1 MEYDKIIKTLRIHYF
16 AMLAVV
22 SAMILFLEVCFG
34 EKPGTVLPET
44 MYIIQVF
51 VILFTLT
58 FISVAIKGFTWRLEK
73 AKGLSEE
80 LFLSKFVKSS
90 VLRTNL
96 LFIVIAVN
104 AMAYCMIGYDGALY
118 CGLLGLGAM
127 IYSYPTKRVLELF
140 LNNKEK

>member
-22 SAMILFLEVCFG
+22 LAMILFLEVCFG
-34 EKPGTVLPET
+34 EKPEAVLPET

-51 VILFTLT
+51 VILFTLI

-80 LFLSKFVKSS
+80 LFLPKFVKSS

>member
-22 SAMILFLEVCFG
+22 SAMILFLEVRFG
-34 EKPGTVLPET
+34 KKPEAVLPET

-51 VILFTLT
+51 VILFTLI